1 MSGRFDFDS
10 AASCTEDALNLIDAV
25 DELLAPLTQCGR
37 EALDPSAV
45 YELTRRAGMIDSAL
59 RAARRNAADALA
71 HFRNADV
78 AVDLPA

>member
-45 YELTRRAGMIDSAL
+45 YELTRRAHMIDATL
-59 RAARRNAADALA
+59 RAARDKAQDAAAL
-71 HFRNADV
+71 FRKADES
-78 AVDLPA
+78 AA